1 MVTGSWLLLH
11 ACLPNIRLHR
21 INAIRWLCLS
31 SQNAEHSSDWG
42 KQGMKTYFSKLE
54 HFIYCLRSMYVNT
67 PHLHLLQYSVKKI
80 VSKKIASVVCVG
92 DWCDLNI
99 TIFCFCWTL
108 WSSGVQLGNLW
119 LDTDYHYIHF
129 LLSCIHQQ
137 ASECTDSGQDQE
149 FGNTSIEISSL
160 FFHQILASYL
170 KQCESFLMIPLLTL
184 FKQKLFQHQQPTNLI
199 WLSEQH
205 HQDIKDSLI
214 MSISGIKAHF
224 CNWCPSSLFLKDFVH
239 TNFVNIW
246 SGLQRSYK
254 MSQSYVLSNIQTFTW
269 E

>member
-1 MVTGSWLLLH
+1 
-11 ACLPNIRLHR
+11 
-21 INAIRWLCLS
+21 
-31 SQNAEHSSDWG
+31 
-42 KQGMKTYFSKLE
+42 MKTYFSKLE

-129 LLSCIHQQ
+129 LLSCIDQH

-214 MSISGIKAHF
+214 MSISGIKA
-224 CNWCPSSLFLKDFVH
+224 PFL
-239 TNFVNIW
+239 
-246 SGLQRSYK
+246 
-254 MSQSYVLSNIQTFTW
+254 
-269 E
+269 